1 MIAQRLAAVQQ
12 QIRDAEAAAGREPGS
27 VDLLPVT
34 KFHPASAIEE
44 LMRLGITLVGENR
57 EQEARAKAE
66 ELPECRIAMIGQ
78 IQSKKANAVARWA
91 AEVHSLD
98 SVKLAHG
105 LDRGMALALERGDR
119 VTDTLPCMIQVS
131 ADGDEARGG
140 ASLSNVPEIASA
152 VEDSEHLALAGF
164 MVVPPLDA
172 DPKTVFEKARSFTDD
187 YSLKLNR
194 NLRLSA
200 GMSGDFELAIACGSD
215 IVRVGTAVLGPR
227 PVV

>member
-187 YSLKLNR
+187 YSLQLNR